1 MNLATLSERSIDAF
15 GTFDFLIFEGKHYSN
30 QDMVR
35 LSRQCANAMQSLGLK
50 SGERVVVLLP
60 NCPQVLIAY
69 LALLRL
75 EVVIVPVT
83 GGIGPLELERILS
96 DSKPAAVITSEQSL
110 VLINAVAKGARA
122 FKYIILIDNPGLE
135 NTLFFEDLI
144 AGAAETFHTPETAD
158 EEVAVLLYTAG
169 TTGTAKGV
177 MLTHG
182 NLSSN
187 AEAACRLVEHP
198 GQVALAVLPLSHSYG
213 FTVMNT
219 RFLTRTTVVLMRA
232 YDTKEAFKLIE
243 KYKINVI
250 NAVPTML
257 HLMLKH
263 PDIDQYDL
271 SSLQTVGCGA
281 APLPA
286 ELLQAFM
293 RRFNCEVLEGYGLSE
308 AAPMVSAHRP
318 GRPIKPGSVGEPL
331 PGVSVRI
338 ADKEGNDLP
347 VGTIGELLVRGPN
360 VMKGYHGL
368 PEESAKTLRGGWLHT
383 GDMARQDADGY
394 LYLVERKKDLILRGG
409 FNIYPREVE
418 DVIIQHPGVLEVA
431 VIGVPDAV
439 FGEEVAAVVVVKG
452 DQSLTE
458 EELLTFCQAR
468 LAKNK
473 SPRYVHFVSELP
485 KNALGKMLRK
495 ELRTRFSRDPP
506 TINRSDSA

>member
-1 MNLATLSERSIDAF
+1 
-15 GTFDFLIFEGKHYSN
+15 
-30 QDMVR
+30 
-35 LSRQCANAMQSLGLK
+35 
-50 SGERVVVLLP
+50 
-60 NCPQVLIAY
+60 
-69 LALLRL
+69 
-75 EVVIVPVT
+75 
-83 GGIGPLELERILS
+83 
-96 DSKPAAVITSEQSL
+96 
-110 VLINAVAKGARA
+110 
-122 FKYIILIDNPGLE
+122 
-135 NTLFFEDLI
+135 
-144 AGAAETFHTPETAD
+144 
-158 EEVAVLLYTAG
+158 
-169 TTGTAKGV
+169 
-177 MLTHG
+177 
-182 NLSSN
+182 
-187 AEAACRLVEHP
+187 
-198 GQVALAVLPLSHSYG
+198 
-213 FTVMNT
+213 
-219 RFLTRTTVVLMRA
+219 
-232 YDTKEAFKLIE
+232 
-243 KYKINVI
+243 
-250 NAVPTML
+250 
-257 HLMLKH
+257 
-263 PDIDQYDL
+263 
-271 SSLQTVGCGA
+271 
-281 APLPA
+281 
-286 ELLQAFM
+286 M
-293 RRFNCEVLEGYGLSE
+293 RRFDCEVLEGYGLSE

-338 ADKEGNDLP
+338 ADKDGNDLP
-347 VGTIGELLVRGPN
+347 VGKIGELLVRGPN

-383 GDMARQDADGY
+383 GDMARQDTDGY